1 MGGLLLGPQALYRII
16 RRCLYCHKAQ
26 QDHDAGRHTGGKP
39 DNIDRRIQLVPGQ
52 VAPGDDEIGLKH
64 IAARKMP
71 MLQYAYYQS
80 LENFSA
86 VKLFGYVHG
95 ASGYVEMQYIFV
107 LCE

>member
-1 MGGLLLGPQALYRII
+1 
-16 RRCLYCHKAQ
+16 
-26 QDHDAGRHTGGKP
+26 
-39 DNIDRRIQLVPGQ
+39 
-52 VAPGDDEIGLKH
+52 
-64 IAARKMP
+64 